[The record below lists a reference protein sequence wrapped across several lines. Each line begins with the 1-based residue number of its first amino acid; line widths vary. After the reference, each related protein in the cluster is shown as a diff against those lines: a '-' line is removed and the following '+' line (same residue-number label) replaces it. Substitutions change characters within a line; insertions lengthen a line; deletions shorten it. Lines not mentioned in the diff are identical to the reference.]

1 MDRTIVIGA
10 GPAGL
15 AAAHELSE
23 LGRRAV
29 VLEQD
34 DQVGGIART
43 VVYRGY
49 RFDIGGHRF
58 FTKAAAIQELW
69 EEIMGDDFLVRPRL
83 SRIHYRDTF
92 FHYPLKPVEAL
103 AGLGPIEAIRI
114 FVSYV
119 RARAFPIVDE
129 RTVEVWVVKRFGRR
143 LFQIFF
149 GRTGRRSGSRTWIS
163 SPPCGTRSSA
173 TGRTARSSRR

>member
-23 LGRRAV
+23 LGRQAV

-58 FTKAAAIQELW
+58 FTKAAIQELW
-69 EEIMGDDFLVRPRL
+69 EEIMGTISSSGPGSPASTTATRSSITPS
-83 SRIHYRDTF
+83 SRWSAHRT
-92 FHYPLKPVEAL
+92 
-103 AGLGPIEAIRI
+103 GPIEAIRI

-119 RARAFPIVDE
+119 RARAFPSS
-129 RTVEVWVVKRFGRR
+129 TSGRSR
-143 LFQIFF
+143 N
-149 GRTGRRSGSRTWIS
+149 GS
-163 SPPCGTRSSA
+163 
-173 TGRTARSSRR
+173 